1 MRLITSAT
9 IKQNLLLL
17 ALQLRRVDAE
27 LGKIRLEQEQ
37 VKQAELEKE
46 RRILIDE
53 EKYWQAK
60 MVSLEQEQVKQAEL
74 EKTRLEKKQV
84 KQAESEKE
92 RRILIDKEKYWRAS
106 LVNLEQEYAKD
117 TGVEKIMLSFFL
129 KRFSSRKN
137 FIQKKM
143 KDTLARERLIMAE
156 A

>member
-1 MRLITSAT
+1 M
-9 IKQNLLLL
+9 
-17 ALQLRRVDAE
+17 
-27 LGKIRLEQEQ
+27 
-37 VKQAELEKE
+37 
-46 RRILIDE
+46 
-53 EKYWQAK
+53 
-60 MVSLEQEQVKQAEL
+60 
-74 EKTRLEKKQV
+74 EKTRPEQEQV

-92 RRILIDKEKYWRAS
+92 RRILIDKEKYCRTR

>member
-37 VKQAELEKE
+37 VKQAELEKT
-46 RRILIDE
+46 R
-53 EKYWQAK
+53 
-60 MVSLEQEQVKQAEL
+60 LEQE
-74 EKTRLEKKQV
+74 QV

-92 RRILIDKEKYWRAS
+92 RRILIDKEKYCRTR
-106 LVNLEQEYAKD
+106 LVNLEQEYGKD